1 VPGAGAGD
9 EIWYNA
15 GDNKYYATG
24 SGSPLRPTP
33 ASAAQGASVLAV
45 IDARDQNLLQLVPTF
60 NVPAVGTGN
69 SSTQHPAGTAHSV
82 AANAGNNYVF
92 VPLGANNVFPDCL
105 TGCIAVYFRPPKVE

>member
-1 VPGAGAGD
+1 
-9 EIWYNA
+9 

-33 ASAAQGASVLAV
+33 AAAAQGASVLAV
-45 IDARDQNLLQLVPTF
+45 IDAEDQTLLQLVPTF

-82 AANAGNNYVF
+82 AVNAENNYVF
-92 VPLGANNVFPDCL
+92 VALAANNVFPDCL
-105 TGCIAVYFRPPKVE
+105 NGCIAVYVRPSKEEKEE